1 LLFSRK
7 GLQAKWPPPHSAG
20 PSLFGRK
27 RAKDEE
33 LPIAGK
39 LLHASSGPAGESM
52 SQEGDLFRRPQL
64 AIFVGVAWNPLR
76 ACTYLAA
83 LSWRAGIEQR
93 ARAISFWN

>member
-1 LLFSRK
+1 MPTMGIAHRRQVITCIFRAS
-7 GLQAKWPPPHSAG
+7 
-20 PSLFGRK
+20 GRV
-27 RAKDEE
+27 DV
-33 LPIAGK
+33 P
-39 LLHASSGPAGESM
+39 
-52 SQEGDLFRRPQL
+52 EGDLFRRPQL